1 MKVVGSRS
9 DKKCAR
15 ASRQL
20 RLRRDRRFLPGIWKA
35 AAGEIDCGMR
45 QLELFRNESD
55 LPGGLISSAEFISRD
70 EEGQLMAAI
79 GDLQFGEIKMHGV
92 VAKRRATHF
101 GRSYE
106 YESARVGAAPPVPEF
121 LLPLRERIA
130 DFTKCNPAEFAEI
143 LITEYPAGAGI
154 GWHRDAPA
162 FDFIVGISLLS
173 ECTMKFRPWPP
184 TRAPHAQKSIS
195 LLLEPR
201 SLYVLRGPVRIHWQH
216 HILPTKRLRYS
227 ITFRTL
233 RGTRD

>member
-1 MKVVGSRS
+1 MTLDYLGSFWREHS
-9 DKKCAR
+9 
-15 ASRQL
+15 L
-20 RLRRDRRFLPGIWKA
+20 PTWRLESGSQR
-35 AAGEIDCGMR
+35 IDCRMG
-45 QLELFRNESD
+45 QLEFFRNKSD
-55 LPGGLISSAEFISRD
+55 LPDGLSYAAEFISRG

-79 GDLQFGEIKMHGV
+79 RDLHFGEIKMHGV

-106 YESARVGAAPPVPEF
+106 YESASVGAAPPVPEF
-121 LLPLRERIA
+121 LLPVRERIA
-130 DFTKCNPAEFAEI
+130 DFAKCNPAEFAEV

-184 TRAPHAQKSIS
+184 TRAPLRQKSIS

-201 SLYVLRGPVRIHWQH
+201 SLYVLRGPVRTHWQH
-216 HILPTKRLRYS
+216 HIPPTKSLRYS

-233 RGTRD
+233 RGTRE

>member
-1 MKVVGSRS
+1 MERRQ
-9 DKKCAR
+9 DKNAR
-15 ASRQL
+15 AFRQL
-20 RLRRDRRFLPGIWKA
+20 RLRRDRRFVCLAFGKRQQVR
-35 AAGEIDCGMR
+35 IDYRMR
-45 QLELFRNESD
+45 QLEFFRNEGA
-55 LPGGLISSAEFISRD
+55 LPEGLIYSPEFISRD
-70 EEGQLMAAI
+70 EERQLMAAI

-106 YESARVGAAPPVPEF
+106 YESARVSAAPPIPEF

-130 DFTKCNPAEFAEI
+130 DFTKCSPAEFAEV

-184 TRAPHAQKSIS
+184 TEASHAQKAFS

-216 HILPTKRLRYS
+216 HIPPTKRLRYS
-227 ITFRTL
+227 ITLRTL
-233 RGTRD
+233 RGLQD